1 MRALVTG
8 GAGFIGSHLVDA
20 LMNCGDEVIVIDNLT
35 RGRIENVSRWMENK
49 RFKFVKGDVTD
60 IDLMLSIVR
69 GCDVVFHLAAN
80 PEVKTGD
87 PSDHFRNNLYATHVI
102 LEAMRVNNVK
112 RLVFTSSS
120 TVYGEAKILPTPEDY
135 SPLVPI
141 SIYGASKLGS
151 ESLIIGYSM
160 TYGFNSIILRLANIV
175 GSRSRHGVIV
185 DFIKKLLKDS
195 SRLEIL
201 GDGEQT
207 KSYLHVA
214 DCVEAMVKTIENISE
229 EIQIYNVGSDDAI
242 NVKTIAKIVIQELNL
257 DDVKIEYKDE
267 FGGRGW
273 IGDVR
278 KMLLDISKI
287 KSIGWGPRYNS
298 SEAVRL
304 AVRELRDEIRDVS

>member
-1 MRALVTG
+1 MRVLVTG

-20 LMNCGDEVIVIDNLT
+20 LISCGDEVIVIDNLT
-35 RGRIENVSRWMENK
+35 RGIVENVSRWMENK

-69 GCDVVFHLAAN
+69 GCDVVFHLSAN
-80 PEVKTGD
+80 PEVKIGD
-87 PSDHFRNNLYATHVI
+87 PSDHFRNNLYATYIV
-102 LEAMRVNNVK
+102 LEAMRVNNVRK
-112 RLVFTSSS
+112 IVFTSSS

-141 SIYGASKLGS
+141 SVYGACKLGS

-207 KSYLHVA
+207 KSYLHVT
-214 DCVEAMVKTIENISE
+214 DCIEAMVKTFENISE
-229 EIQIYNVGSDDAI
+229 DIQIYNVGSDDAI
-242 NVKTIAKIVIQELNL
+242 SVKTIAKIVIQELNL

-287 KSIGWGPRYNS
+287 KSIGWRPRYNS

-304 AVRELRDEIRDVS
+304 AVRELREEIRNVS

>member
-1 MRALVTG
+1 MRMLITG

-20 LMNCGDEVIVIDNLT
+20 LMSRGYEVIAIDNLA
-35 RGRIENVSRWMENK
+35 RGEIENISKWMKNP

-69 GCDVVFHLAAN
+69 ECDTIFHLAAN
-80 PEVKTGD
+80 PEVRVGD
-87 PSDHFRNNLYATHVI
+87 PSDHFRNNLYATYIV

-112 RLVFTSSS
+112 KIVFTSSS
-120 TVYGEAKILPTPEDY
+120 TVYGEAKIIPTPEDY

-141 SIYGASKLGS
+141 SIYGACKLGS
-151 ESLIIGYSM
+151 ESLIIGYSK

-201 GDGEQT
+201 GDGEQM
-207 KSYLHVA
+207 KSYLHIT
-214 DCVEAMVKTIENISE
+214 DCIEAIVRSSENIGE
-229 EIQIYNVGSDDAI
+229 DIQIYNVGSEDAI
-242 NVKTIAKIVIQELNL
+242 NVKTIAKIIIEELNL

-278 KMLLDISKI
+278 RMLLDISKI
-287 KSIGWGPRYNS
+287 KSIGWRPRYNS

-304 AVRELRDEIRDVS
+304 AVRELRKEIRNVS